1 MEEASDH
8 QRDSPEA
15 PSPAPEAS
23 SIRLSLTDEERAGL
37 RSEVE
42 RLEQFSV
49 IGKIIGSRPSR
60 GELRDLLQSR
70 LLAEVGK
77 IIDIQLLGRGFY
89 QVEFE
94 SQEAAARVIQM
105 SPLALRS
112 SRAHFRQWTHGFDP
126 TDQGSSSFVPQEER
140 GFPVTACFP
149 GLRRE
154 YLPLLPPLG
163 RALGT
168 YVDSPRTAA
177 SVVAKAAGLPS
188 VRILVPDLA
197 KLPQEIQLP
206 TLTGGWVAQRVEF
219 SGLPN
224 QCFICRQVGHL
235 ARACPRRTQ
244 RQAQRRAPPPPS
256 QDRETPSEPQGPQ
269 PSTGGQGTSSAGTPA
284 QEAAGQSG
292 DPGTSQS
299 SDWQQT
305 SRRRQPPKGGD
316 VAARGR
322 PAPQQQ
328 WVPTGNRFS
337 VLQEE
342 PLGDSMEDTL
352 TGRAS
357 SVPQG
362 EHVGQR
368 SHATSFPSSA
378 SVSPSPPP
386 SHSSPPPPSS
396 PAPPPPSLDPSSS
409 LPSTS
414 ASPRPPASSSA
425 SPSTSPSTPSPLPL
439 PSQPLPSSSGA
450 RRSLQSAFLTS
461 RVAQAAG
468 ASPRPPAVVSTS
480 PLSSILP
487 GLVSF
492 DYHQRGERFG
502 YEFTRHFG
510 EPDDSR
516 PASRLRIH
524 VVLLS
529 SRGAQAID
537 SAVAFSFPLCG
548 CSQADWT
555 PAEALRFM
563 RAQIIEFSH
572 HIGDLECTDLLTMFW
587 DLATFTVIPGTPEAP
602 ERHLVMHMVVDSRVT
617 PCYVYV
623 HEDEVSQSVARD
635 FAVETWSCLRRALR
649 ARLAGFRGR
658 LDSDYSPSKPASKI
672 ARIAAVAASWFSPS
686 P

>member
-1 MEEASDH
+1 MEEASPH
-8 QRDSPEA
+8 QRDSSEA
-15 PSPAPEAS
+15 PSPAPDAS
-23 SIRLSLTDEERAGL
+23 PIRLSLSDEERAGL

-77 IIDIQLLGRGFY
+77 ITDVQLLGRGYY
-89 QVEFE
+89 QVEFV

-112 SRAHFRQWTHGFDP
+112 SRAHFRQWVHGFDP
-126 TDQGSSSFVPQEER
+126 SAESSSSFIPREDR

-154 YLPLLPPLG
+154 YVPLLPQLG

-168 YVDSPRTAA
+168 YIETPRTAA

-188 VRILVPDLA
+188 VRILVPDPA
-197 KLPQEIQLP
+197 QLPQEIQLP
-206 TLTGGWVAQRVEF
+206 TLTGDWLVQRVEF

-244 RQAQRRAPPPPS
+244 RQAQRRAQQPAS
-256 QDRETPSEPQGPQ
+256 QGRGAPSEPQQ
-269 PSTGGQGTSSAGTPA
+269 PSSGDQGTSTADTPMTA
-284 QEAAGQSG
+284 QEDAGQSG
-292 DPGTSQS
+292 EPGAS

-305 SRRRQPPKGGD
+305 SRRRHPPKGGHS
-316 VAARGR
+316 AAAGR
-322 PAPQQQ
+322 PVPQQQ

-342 PLGDSMEDTL
+342 PVGASREDSS
-352 TGRAS
+352 GA
-357 SVPQG
+357 PQG
-362 EHVGQR
+362 APTGQV
-368 SHATSFPSSA
+368 SHTSI
-378 SVSPSPPP
+378 PPP
-386 SHSSPPPPSS
+386 PPPPSS
-396 PAPPPPSLDPSSS
+396 APSSS
-409 LPSTS
+409 AP
-414 ASPRPPASSSA
+414 PPPASSSSPPPASA
-425 SPSTSPSTPSPLPL
+425 SPTTSPSTPTPRPLPV
-439 PSQPLPSSSGA
+439 QPPPLSGGA
-450 RRSLQSAFLTS
+450 RRSLQSAFLSS
-461 RVAQAAG
+461 RTAQTAG
-468 ASPRPPAVVSTS
+468 ASPRPPAVVSVS
-480 PLSSILP
+480 PMSAIPP

-492 DYHQRGERFG
+492 DYHQRGEHFG

-510 EPDDSR
+510 ELDDSR
-516 PASRLRIH
+516 PATPMRVH
-524 VVLLS
+524 VVLLAG
-529 SRGAQAID
+529 RGAPAID

-548 CSQADWT
+548 CSQSDWT
-555 PAEALRFM
+555 PAGVRQFV

-572 HIGDLECTDLLTMFW
+572 HIGDLECTDLLNLFW
-587 DLATFTVIPGTPEAP
+587 DLATFTVIPGTPEAT
-602 ERHLVMHMVVDSRVT
+602 ERHLVMHMIVDSRIS

-623 HEDEVSQSVARD
+623 HEDEVPPSVARD
-635 FAVETWSCLRRALR
+635 YAVETWSCLRRALGV
-649 ARLAGFRGR
+649 RLAVFRGR

-672 ARIAAVAASWFSPS
+672 ARLAAVAASWLSPS